1 MNPSSPQEAVL
12 PRDVVLRLGDHK
24 YEKRKSAALEI
35 EHLVRELL
43 KTNEDQVR
51 GILHVLG
58 SEFMNNSSPNY
69 RKGGLI
75 GLAACALGLME
86 SAYKFMDLLIDPVLK
101 CFEDPESRVRYYA
114 CESFYNIVKVLR
126 GKVLDRFNFIFDGLC
141 KLSVDVNIDVKNGA
155 ILLDG
160 LMKDIVTETPSF
172 QVETFIPLLK
182 KYITKTNPHIR
193 QLLVNWITALDA
205 VPDIDM
211 LVWLPTFLDG
221 LFNMLSDVNR
231 LIRNTAD
238 SALSDFLKELKRT
251 TSVEFGPCQKSD
263 VGMVATLV
271 MHCKS
276 KNILARITAI
286 LWIKE
291 FVLLGKEQ
299 LVPHY
304 GELLEAILAGT
315 GHQEEEI
322 RTTTAGANSVLMEL
336 VERTEQEL
344 DLSPLIERLTL
355 HLVNE
360 NEDTRMTSHRWI
372 SMLLE
377 KCPSQMSQCV
387 DDFFFAL
394 LRTLEDESDAI
405 VIMSLRNLALIS
417 REDQLFRRVLSK
429 IVELFGSTRIVG
441 KTSLLEH
448 RGSLI
453 VRHLCTLLSPEK
465 VYRELSDIMSSHDD
479 LEFVELMVQMLNLI
493 LLTADELE
501 PMRTKLK
508 GSLNGSEQDRRLFE
522 TVFNAWCHS
531 PVSALSL
538 CFLAQSYELASVMI
552 TNFGDAEITV
562 GLLMQIDKLVQLL
575 ESPIFVHLRLQLL
588 DRSNLQHEALMK
600 SLYGLLM
607 LLPQTTAY
615 KTLYNRLTAVSSL
628 HSALQSGG
636 GSGGGGGGGSGSGK
650 GQKGA
655 QYEAFTA
662 KFADIQIQ
670 HRDARWKRQREA
682 SLLKTDE

>member
-1 MNPSSPQEAVL
+1 MNPTTQEAVL

-35 EHLVRELL
+35 EELVRELL

-75 GLAACALGLME
+75 GMCACALGLME

-114 CESFYNIVKVLR
+114 CESFYNILKVLR
-126 GKVLDRFNFIFDGLC
+126 GNVLDRFNFIFDGLC

-251 TSVEFGPCQKSD
+251 TSVVFGPCQKSD

-372 SMLLE
+372 SMLLG

-394 LRTLEDESDAI
+394 LRNLEDESDAI

-508 GSLNGSEQDRRLFE
+508 GSLNGNEQDRRLFE

-538 CFLAQSYELASVMI
+538 CFLAQSYELASVMV

-636 GSGGGGGGGSGSGK
+636 GGGGGSESGK